1 MAAPADIG
9 VRMAGLAFLRVGF
22 CRQAMA
28 VANPRQRVIFGLT
41 RMTFNTRRIF
51 VAHAASLRVRTI
63 GKPMLLFVVSGVISG
78 IRGWLMAHNAV
89 FGCIFAVVANE
100 AVFHLRIDH
109 VAIEVFP
116 FGNAGVTAA
125 AFEFFMLFMGKNEI
139 FSEASAGAHCL
150 AGLFEM
156 AETAVALLAGLEMA
170 FKTALFTG
178 APESV
183 VDLDLL
189 RKNAADARS
198 NNVGRPQ
205 WLPAWGHRWH
215 NCFAAFTV
223 NMADSTV
230 NRILFVSLM

>member
-1 MAAPADIG
+1 VAAPADIG

-116 FGNAGVTAA
+116 FGNAGVATT
-125 AFEFFMLFMGKNEI
+125 AFELLMLFMGKNKI
-139 FSEASAGAHCL
+139 FSEAFAGAHCL
-150 AGLFEM
+150 AGLLEM
-156 AETAVALLAGLEMA
+156 TKAAVALLASLEVA
-170 FKTALFTG
+170 LKTAFFAGT
-178 APESV
+178 PESIV
-183 VDLDLL
+183 NFDFL
-189 RKNAADARS
+189 RKNTADARS

-205 WLPAWGHRWH
+205 WLPARWH
-215 NCFAAFTV
+215 CRHSRFAAFTV
-223 NMADSTV
+223 YMTDCTV
-230 NRILFVSLM
+230 DRILFVSFM